1 MTAYLTSPFSLRDS
15 LIPGK
20 IGFSYGSFD
29 THNPGSRMQVT
40 SVAITTNVATL
51 AVVLLEGPIP
61 IVGNLISVQGT
72 QTVTSGGAPNFNV
85 TNVALASV
93 SINLTTGIG
102 TITFALTSSNIAT
115 TLDAGMA
122 IVPAAIVLET
132 LPSSATAGKQFAV
145 ASANLASDGQRGIT
159 WFTQFS
165 GSPSTVTM
173 NLQGSDVDQDA
184 EYTTIDQSTNAA
196 GESRSLGNVNYQFYR
211 IQAASTGGTSPK
223 VAAGIMVR

>member
-1 MTAYLTSPFSLRDS
+1 MRDS

>member
-1 MTAYLTSPFSLRDS
+1 MTYVSSPFTQRES

-51 AVVLLEGPIP
+51 GVNLLEGPIP
-61 IVGNLISVQGT
+61 IVGNLVSVQGT
-72 QTVTSGGAPNFNV
+72 QTATSGGAPNFNV
-85 TNVALASV
+85 TNVALSAV
-93 SINLTTGIG
+93 SIDLITGVG
-102 TITFALTSSNIAT
+102 TISFALTSSNIAT
-115 TLDAGMA
+115 TPDAGQA
-122 IVPAAIVLET
+122 IAPAAIVLET
-132 LPSSATAGKQFAV
+132 LPSSAAAGKQFAV

-173 NLQGSDVDQDA
+173 NLQGSDVDTDA
-184 EYTTIDQSTNAA
+184 SYTTIDSSTVAT

>member
-1 MTAYLTSPFSLRDS
+1 MRDS

-29 THNPGSRMQVT
+29 THNPGSRMQIT

-102 TITFALTSSNIAT
+102 TVTFALTSSNIAT

-122 IVPAAIVLET
+122 IAPAAIVLET

-145 ASANLASDGQRGIT
+145 ASANLASDAQRGIS
-159 WFTQFS
+159 WFTKIT
-165 GSPSTVTM
+165 GSPATVAA
-173 NLQGSDVDQDA
+173 NLQAADVDEDDQ
-184 EYTTIDQSTNAA
+184 YTTIDTSSSTT
-196 GESRSLGNVNYQFYR
+196 GETRNLANLSFNFYR
-211 IQAASTGGTSPK
+211 IQLASTMGTSPQC
-223 VAAGIMVR
+223 AAGILVR

>member
-1 MTAYLTSPFSLRDS
+1 VTAYLTSPFSLRDS